1 LVGTV
6 QRLSFV
12 HRILKGEYRAV
23 LDDPAR

>member
-1 LVGTV
+1 LVGKV

-12 HRILKGEYRAV
+12 HRILKGEYHAV